1 MNPNYS
7 VLILLLFIL
16 FIKMFLLPIELTNLI
31 LEFSGYHKLRNGIY
45 MKQIAE
51 SQLFDMAIK
60 IQRMPKIKHGYVKIK
75 VAPTTTTSIN
85 KIETTMILFYSNS
98 DYKSTRL

>member
-1 MNPNYS
+1 
-7 VLILLLFIL
+7 
-16 FIKMFLLPIELTNLI
+16 MFLLPIELTNLI